1 MVDKE
6 LKEQIVRLRFEQG
19 RTVKSLAEEFGIT
32 PSAVSKWCIK
42 YRKEAAA
49 NAEKE
54 AALKSMEEAAR
65 LRKENE
71 ELRKENDFLKKA
83 AAFFAKESR

>member
-1 MVDKE
+1 MIDNE
-6 LKEQIVRLRFEQG
+6 LKKQIVRLHFEQG
-19 RTVKSLAEEFGIT
+19 RTVKSLCEEFGVSHSAIT
-32 PSAVSKWCIK
+32 RWLSA
-42 YRKEAAA
+42 YREEAAA
-49 NAEKE
+49 NAEKA

-83 AAFFAKESR
+83 AAFFAKESQ